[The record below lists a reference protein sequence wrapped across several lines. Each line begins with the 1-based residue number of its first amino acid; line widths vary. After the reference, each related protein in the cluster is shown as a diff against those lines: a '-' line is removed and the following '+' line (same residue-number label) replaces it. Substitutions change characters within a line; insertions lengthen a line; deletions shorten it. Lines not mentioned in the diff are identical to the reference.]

1 MRILRRIHFSPKD
14 GDWLRVIFQHTQSR
28 GTCLGTPMGLNNSMS
43 YRLYDQV
50 LK

>member
-1 MRILRRIHFSPKD
+1 MRILRRIHFSPKE
-14 GDWLRVIFQHTQSR
+14 GYGLRVIFQHTQPR
-28 GTCLGTPMGLNNSMS
+28 GTCLGTPMS